1 MGWLGVML
9 GSGVPQ
15 SRGSMCRCSPQ
26 GMHGGCH
33 EMGTHRSGFGDPIP
47 VLTIMGTHWGDGG
60 KWDPP
65 NQSVDVPVLTMK
77 EPIGVMVGN
86 GIRIPELLIWGAAG
100 VMP

>member
-15 SRGSMCRCSPQ
+15 SRGSMCRCSLQ

-33 EMGTHRSGFGDPIP
+33 EVGTHRSGFGDP
-47 VLTIMGTHWGDGG
+47 
-60 KWDPP
+60 
-65 NQSVDVPVLTMK
+65 VPVLTMK
-77 EPIGVMVGN
+77 EPTGVMVGS
-86 GIRIPELLIWGAAG
+86 GIHIPELLIWGAAG